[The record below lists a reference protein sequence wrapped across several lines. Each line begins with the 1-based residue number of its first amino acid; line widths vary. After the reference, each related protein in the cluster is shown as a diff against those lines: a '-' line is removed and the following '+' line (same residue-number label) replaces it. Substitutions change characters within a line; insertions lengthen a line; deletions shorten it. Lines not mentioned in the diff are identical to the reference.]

1 MSYRLKSGE
10 SLPGGFQRIFREEIQ
25 AALKETRR
33 APQKRGQAVHEF
45 RKHLKK
51 LRAALAL
58 VSDEVGKN
66 RHAKEDRCVRQIGKL
81 VADLR
86 DAYVRFQTVVQ
97 LREKFG
103 GRGFEKVFQHTE
115 ELLALELASFTAAS
129 AGWEKQAVRNLKALM
144 KRIACWELEDLRWK
158 QIRGAVAG
166 SYRRGCSGL
175 RDVLDDPTPKNL
187 HGWRR
192 EIKTLWYQLRLL
204 TPLDRVVFEEIA
216 NEADMLGELLGQH
229 HDFVFL
235 LSRLDMERAD
245 KSLRDERTKLEKAVR
260 RRTRKLERDATELG
274 RRFYAES
281 PKSFAKR
288 VSIFTRHW

>member
-10 SLPGGFQRIFREEIQ
+10 PLAGGFHRIFREEIES
-25 AALKETRR
+25 ALQETRP
-33 APQKRGQAVHEF
+33 APKKRGQAVHEF

-66 RHAKEDRCVRQIGKL
+66 RHANEDRCVRQVGKL

-97 LREKFG
+97 LREKFR

-129 AGWEKQAVRNLKALM
+129 AGWEKQAVRSLKALM
-144 KRIACWELEDLRWK
+144 KRIACWQLEDLRWK

-166 SYRRGCSGL
+166 SYRRGRSGL
-175 RDVLDDPTPKNL
+175 RDVLDDPAPKNL

-229 HDFVFL
+229 HDFIFL
-235 LSRLDMERAD
+235 LSRLDMEQAD